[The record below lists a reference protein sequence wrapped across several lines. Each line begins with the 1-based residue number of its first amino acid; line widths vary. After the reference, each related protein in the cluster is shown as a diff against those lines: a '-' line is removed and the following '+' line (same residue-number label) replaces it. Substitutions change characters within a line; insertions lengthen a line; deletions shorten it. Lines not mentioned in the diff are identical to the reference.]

1 MKGREELID
10 YAAKHGIPVT
20 ATKSKPFSTDRNLL
34 HISYEGGVLEDP
46 WKESTEDMYTMAVPV
61 EQAPDRAE
69 YVEVEYEA
77 GNPVAINGGTFAPAA
92 LLAEANRIAGAHGV
106 GRIDLVE
113 NRYVGMKSRGVYET
127 PGGTLLHAAH
137 RAVESITMDRE
148 VLHLRE
154 SLIPKYAELVY
165 YGYWFAPERLMLQA
179 AIDEAQKNVTG
190 TARIRLY
197 KGNCDTVGRKSPVSL
212 YRSDLATFESETV
225 YDQKDAEGFIRLNAL
240 RLRVGAKI
248 GR

>member
-1 MKGREELID
+1 
-10 YAAKHGIPVT
+10 
-20 ATKSKPFSTDRNLL
+20 
-34 HISYEGGVLEDP
+34 
-46 WKESTEDMYTMAVPV
+46 
-61 EQAPDRAE
+61 
-69 YVEVEYEA
+69 
-77 GNPVAINGGTFAPAA
+77 
-92 LLAEANRIAGAHGV
+92 
-106 GRIDLVE
+106 
-113 NRYVGMKSRGVYET
+113 
-127 PGGTLLHAAH
+127 
-137 RAVESITMDRE
+137 MDRE

-212 YRSDLATFESETV
+212 YRTDLATFESETV

-240 RLRVGAKI
+240 RLRVGTKI

>member
-1 MKGREELID
+1 
-10 YAAKHGIPVT
+10 
-20 ATKSKPFSTDRNLL
+20 
-34 HISYEGGVLEDP
+34 
-46 WKESTEDMYTMAVPV
+46 
-61 EQAPDRAE
+61 
-69 YVEVEYEA
+69 
-77 GNPVAINGGTFAPAA
+77 
-92 LLAEANRIAGAHGV
+92 
-106 GRIDLVE
+106 
-113 NRYVGMKSRGVYET
+113 MKSRGVYET

-212 YRSDLATFESETV
+212 YRPDLATFESETV

-248 GR
+248 ER